1 MSNFS
6 EFNLKPFLLDAVKEL
21 NFSHPTPVQEKVMP
35 VIMQGRDVVGQSAT
49 GSGKTHAFLLPIF
62 NQLDP
67 AKDEVQ
73 AVITTPSRELAYQ
86 IIDAAKQL
94 AKHSPEPTSTGAYIG
109 GTDKAR
115 QEKKIQHEQPQL
127 VVGTPGRI
135 WDLIQNG
142 GLDVH
147 TASQLVIDEADMT
160 LDMGFLDVVDN
171 IAASF
176 GKHVQMMVFSATIPQ
191 KINVFLKKYMV
202 NPFIEEI
209 PVSTI
214 ISPTIDNWLISTKGQ
229 DKNQLIYK
237 LLTIGEPYL
246 VLIFANTRKRVEE
259 LTEYL
264 KGQGLKVAM
273 IHGGLKPR
281 ERKQIMKRV
290 KNLEFQF
297 VVATDLAARGIDI
310 EGVSD
315 VINDDI
321 PTEDLEFFIHRV
333 GRTGRNGMSGTSITL
348 YSPDEEKEVEELE
361 DMGIHFKP
369 KALKNGEIVDSYD
382 RNRRKTHRKKH
393 DKLDPTMIGMIKKKK
408 KKIKPGYK
416 RRIKNTIARK
426 DEMDRR
432 VAKREEARAKR
443 KQRKNSSSRY
453 Q

>member
-1 MSNFS
+1 MTQFS
-6 EFNLKPFLLDAVKEL
+6 EFGLKPFILSALDDLKFKVPTAVQAKL
-21 NFSHPTPVQEKVMP
+21 IP

-67 AKDEVQ
+67 NSHQVQ

-86 IIDAAKQL
+86 IIDAAKQI
-94 AKHSPEPTSTGAYIG
+94 AAFNPGTISIGGYVG
-109 GTDKAR
+109 GTDKQR
-115 QEKKIQHEQPQL
+115 QEHHLQREQPQL
-127 VVGTPGRI
+127 VIGTPGRI

-160 LDMGFLDVVDN
+160 LDMGFLDVVDH

-191 KINVFLKKYMV
+191 KITVFLKKYMT
-202 NPFIEEI
+202 NPVIEEI
-209 PVSTI
+209 PVESI

-229 DKNQLIYK
+229 DKNQLIYR
-237 LLTIGEPYL
+237 LITLGEPYL
-246 VLIFANTRKRVEE
+246 VLIFCNTRKRVEE

-264 KGQGLKVAM
+264 RGQGLKIAM
-273 IHGGLKPR
+273 IHGGVKPR
-281 ERKQIMKRV
+281 ERKQVMRRV
-290 KNLEFQF
+290 KNLEFQY

-310 EGVSD
+310 EGVSQ
-315 VINDDI
+315 VVNDDI

-333 GRTGRNGMSGTSITL
+333 GRTGRNGMPGTSITL
-348 YSPDEEKEVEELE
+348 YSPDEEGEVAQLE
-361 DMGIHFKP
+361 GMGIHFKP
-369 KALKNGEIVDSYD
+369 KALRNGEIVDTYD
-382 RNRRKTHRKKH
+382 RNRRKTHKKKH
-393 DKLDPTMIGMIKKKK
+393 DKLDPTMIGLIKKKK
-408 KKIKPGYK
+408 KKVKPGYK
-416 RRIKNTIARK
+416 RQIKQTLARK

-432 VAKREEARAKR
+432 VKKREAARSER
-443 KQRKNSSSRY
+443 KQRKQSSKRY

>member
-1 MSNFS
+1 MTNFS
-6 EFNLKPFLLDAVKEL
+6 EFNLKPFLLEAIKDLK
-21 NFSHPTPVQEKVMP
+21 FDHPTPVQEKLIP
-35 VIMQGRDVVGQSAT
+35 VIMKHRDVVGQSAT

-62 NQLDP
+62 NQIDP
-67 AKDEVQ
+67 SVQKVQ

-86 IIDAAKQL
+86 IIEAAKQL
-94 AKHSPEPTSTGAYIG
+94 AKFSPEPISTGAYVG
-109 GTDKAR
+109 GTDKVR
-115 QEKKIQHEQPQL
+115 QEDKLKREQPQL
-127 VVGTPGRI
+127 IIGTPGRI
-135 WDLIQNG
+135 WDLIKNG

-160 LDMGFLDVVDN
+160 LDMGFLDVVDH

-176 GKHVQMMVFSATIPQ
+176 GKDVQMMVFSATIPQ
-191 KINVFLKKYMV
+191 KINVFLKKYMD
-202 NPFIEEI
+202 NPVIEEI

-259 LTEYL
+259 LTDYL

-273 IHGGLKPR
+273 IHGGMRPR
-281 ERKQIMKRV
+281 ERKQVMKRV
-290 KNLEFQF
+290 KNLDFQF

-310 EGVSD
+310 QGVSD

-321 PTEDLEFFIHRV
+321 PTEDLEFFIHGV

-369 KALKNGEIVDSYD
+369 KALKHGEIIDSYD
-382 RNRRKTHRKKH
+382 RNRRKTHRKHH
-393 DKLDPTMIGMIKKKK
+393 DRLDPTMIGMIKKKK

-416 RRIKNTIARK
+416 RRIKMTIARK

-432 VAKREEARAKR
+432 IKKREEARSKR
-443 KQRKNSSSRY
+443 KQRKNSSNRY

>member
-1 MSNFS
+1 MTNFS
-6 EFNLKPFLLDAVKEL
+6 EFNLKPFLLEAIKDLK
-21 NFSHPTPVQEKVMP
+21 FDHPTPVQEKLIP
-35 VIMQGRDVVGQSAT
+35 VIMKHRDVVGQSAT

-62 NQLDP
+62 NQIDP
-67 AKDEVQ
+67 SVQKFQ

-86 IIDAAKQL
+86 IIEAAKQL
-94 AKHSPEPTSTGAYIG
+94 AKFSPEPISTGAYVG
-109 GTDKAR
+109 GTDKVR
-115 QEKKIQHEQPQL
+115 QEDKLKREQPQL
-127 VVGTPGRI
+127 IIGTPGRI
-135 WDLIQNG
+135 WDLIKNG

-160 LDMGFLDVVDN
+160 LDMGFLDVVDH

-176 GKHVQMMVFSATIPQ
+176 GKDVQMMVFSATIPQ
-191 KINVFLKKYMV
+191 KINVFLKKYMD
-202 NPFIEEI
+202 NPVIEEI

-259 LTEYL
+259 LTDYL

-273 IHGGLKPR
+273 IHGGMRPR
-281 ERKQIMKRV
+281 ERKQVMKRV
-290 KNLEFQF
+290 KNLDFQF

-310 EGVSD
+310 QGVSD

-369 KALKNGEIVDSYD
+369 KALKHGEIIDSYD
-382 RNRRKTHRKKH
+382 RNRRKTHRKHH
-393 DKLDPTMIGMIKKKK
+393 DRLDPTMIGMIKKKK

-416 RRIKNTIARK
+416 RRIKMTIARK

-432 VAKREEARAKR
+432 IKKREEARSKR
-443 KQRKNSSSRY
+443 KQRKNSSNRY

>member
-1 MSNFS
+1 MTNFS
-6 EFNLKPFLLDAVKEL
+6 EFNLKPFLLEAIKDLK
-21 NFSHPTPVQEKVMP
+21 FDHPTPVQEKLIP
-35 VIMQGRDVVGQSAT
+35 VIMKHRDVVGQSAT

-62 NQLDP
+62 NQIDP
-67 AKDEVQ
+67 SVQKVQ

-86 IIDAAKQL
+86 IIEAAKQL
-94 AKHSPEPTSTGAYIG
+94 AKFSPEPISTGAYVG
-109 GTDKAR
+109 GTDKVR
-115 QEKKIQHEQPQL
+115 QEDKLKREQPQL
-127 VVGTPGRI
+127 IIGTPGRI
-135 WDLIQNG
+135 WDLIKNG

-160 LDMGFLDVVDN
+160 LDMGFLDVVDH

-176 GKHVQMMVFSATIPQ
+176 GKDVQMMVFSATIPQ
-191 KINVFLKKYMV
+191 KINVFLKKYMD
-202 NPFIEEI
+202 NPVIEEI

-259 LTEYL
+259 LTDYL

-273 IHGGLKPR
+273 IHGGMRPR
-281 ERKQIMKRV
+281 ERKQVMKRV
-290 KNLEFQF
+290 KNLDFQF

-310 EGVSD
+310 QGVSD

-369 KALKNGEIVDSYD
+369 KALKHGEIIDSYD
-382 RNRRKTHRKKH
+382 RNRRKTHRKHH
-393 DKLDPTMIGMIKKKK
+393 DRLDPTMIGMIKKKK

-416 RRIKNTIARK
+416 RRIKMTIARK

-432 VAKREEARAKR
+432 IKKREEARSKR
-443 KQRKNSSSRY
+443 KQRKNSSNRY